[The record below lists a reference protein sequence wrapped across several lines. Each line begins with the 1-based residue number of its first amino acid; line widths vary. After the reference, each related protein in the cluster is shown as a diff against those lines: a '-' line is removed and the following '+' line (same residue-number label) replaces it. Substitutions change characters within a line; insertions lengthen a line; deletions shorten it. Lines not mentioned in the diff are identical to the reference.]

1 MNQDKGMV
9 QMHDIASRQN
19 ISLKYLEQLIIP
31 IKNAG
36 LVISKRGPKGG
47 HRLNRTPDRITM
59 GEVIRAFEKKTPPPE
74 VSGSISDNWAHQDSA
89 VRDAWDEAIE
99 VFFNK
104 LEKKTLADLSIETI
118 KKKIE
123 NSTLIVFM

>member
-1 MNQDKGMV
+1 MV
-9 QMHDIASRQN
+9 QMHDISSRQN

-47 HRLNRTPDRITM
+47 HRLNKKPDLITM
-59 GEVIRAFEKKTPPPE
+59 GEVIRAFEKKTPPRE
-74 VSGSISDNWAHQDSA
+74 VSCRVSDNWAHQDSA

-123 NSTLIVFM
+123 NSTLVVFM